1 MKWAFLE
8 NLETHLI
15 RRWASQGWQN
25 KDMAV
30 EVALDRRRV
39 ALWCRR
45 FLQGGIVSIVFERD
59 ALTNRVYN
67 FDQSNMPPNLPHG
80 RTGNSG
86 PLQPS

>member
-39 ALWCRR
+39 SCGA
-45 FLQGGIVSIVFERD
+45 GVSCK
-59 ALTNRVYN
+59 AA
-67 FDQSNMPPNLPHG
+67 
-80 RTGNSG
+80 
-86 PLQPS
+86 